1 MNEEQEN
8 IAFLI
13 SRIVRKNPIFNPYLE
28 KSLKLAR
35 TAHRKDP
42 TFWLARKELDVT
54 KTTTTTTTKIT
65 TAITSTDKEQVP
77 IIEGYPS
84 EFPLL
89 VHNGE
94 LIVATRVLVAEALAS
109 WSFHNKDQQRLNQI
123 VDVGLTRFSKLKT
136 KKIKI
141 VQGKL
146 TESSEVLIYFVTHIV
161 LVATMYGE
169 LKWTHE
175 KITELLLHW
184 LQTITPHAKDNLEI
198 WIEII
203 LCLQILAFDSIDIK
217 KYNLIELYNPHLVI
231 LDPHKAYHTYI
242 LWAGLFASL
251 STNHPLTTIE

>member
-13 SRIVRKNPIFNPYLE
+13 SRIVIKNRIFNPYLE

-35 TAHRKDP
+35 TANRKDP

-54 KTTTTTTTKIT
+54 KATTTA
-65 TAITSTDKEQVP
+65 AITSSAKEQIP

-94 LIVATRVLVAEALAS
+94 LIVATRVFVAEALAS
-109 WSFHNKDQQRLNQI
+109 WSFYNRDRERLNQI

-175 KITELLLHW
+175 KITELLLNW
-184 LQTITPHAKDNLEI
+184 LQMITPHAKDNLEI

-203 LCLQILAFDSIDIK
+203 LCLQILSFDSVDIK
-217 KYNLIELYNPHLVI
+217 KYNLLELYDPHPVI

-251 STNHPLTTIE
+251 STNHPLSTIE